1 MDTALFS
8 LCDELGVQVTASEA
22 KMNIRP
28 LIKLVMSRYCKQNL
42 NSRIFL
48 KKKKL

>member
-28 LIKLVMSRYCKQNL
+28 LIKLVMSRYYEQHL
-42 NSRIFL
+42 YSRIF
-48 KKKKL
+48 KKE